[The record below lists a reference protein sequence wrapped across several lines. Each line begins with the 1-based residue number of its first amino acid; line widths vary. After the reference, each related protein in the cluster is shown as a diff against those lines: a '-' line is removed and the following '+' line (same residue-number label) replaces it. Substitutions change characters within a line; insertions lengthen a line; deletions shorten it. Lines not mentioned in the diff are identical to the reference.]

1 MMFRVLVA
9 GIILLLAG
17 CTAQKTAEEYGSN
30 AADVIFA
37 CAGEN
42 WVSQQFNEKF
52 CLMRSVK
59 NPNEYVLAEDTAE
72 KYGDSVLA
80 GLTFGV
86 SLLFDGDIQE
96 KWLAAARE
104 FVAEKYGA
112 DARVINFRSNQGA
125 AVKGYAFEVL
135 E

>member
-1 MMFRVLVA
+1 MFRVLVA

-80 GLTFGV
+80 GLKEHMTFILKWTMLMQIEKREEMMLLTLILL
-86 SLLFDGDIQE
+86 SL
-96 KWLAAARE
+96 
-104 FVAEKYGA
+104 
-112 DARVINFRSNQGA
+112 
-125 AVKGYAFEVL
+125 
-135 E
+135 